1 MNHQKLRGFVLFVVF
16 LSCVQ
21 FTFSQTI
28 INDYAFDATV
38 RDIKTD
44 GLGRTF
50 VGGDF
55 LHVGFHSSSGAK
67 FDLNTQVW
75 DDSFVKLNHN
85 SSIFSVVAIP
95 GGGWYI
101 GGNFTAVDGVVR
113 TSLARINADGT
124 LHSFNPVLN
133 GSVHSM
139 VLDQSNNLYIAG
151 LFTNVNGST
160 RSYFAQLDASGNLT
174 AFDPDF
180 NGIVNTLEL
189 DAAGN
194 LYCGGSFTTVGVT
207 PRTHFAK
214 FDNTGTLTSFD
225 PAPNYGITD
234 FAISSNQD
242 LFMVGTFTE
251 VSGGTLRNG
260 LAAYD
265 VSGVLLPVSIDPD
278 QPIRTIEFDSNDN
291 FYIGGNFTD
300 LGGVARN
307 YFAKY
312 DYAGTLS
319 SFNPDFSGYV
329 RTIAVDNSD
338 QVYVGGNFD
347 LVNGVEQNQFA
358 LFDASGNLSSFTVS
372 TNHDIYAIALD
383 GSGGMYVGGSFHLV
397 KSKFQRNLVCFN
409 PDGSLNNFN
418 ANISTGTTTVN
429 SIEFDASNNIYIGGK
444 FGTVQ
449 GVTRNSFA
457 KLDPSG
463 NLLSLDPQIWPTG
476 GGSNVNSIHLD
487 DAGNLYIGG
496 NFLGVDGGLTLRNR
510 VVKYDAFENLTAF
523 DPNIGVAAD
532 EVYSIVT
539 DDLGYV
545 YIGGKFNAVLG
556 GTTTRNNFVRFDN
569 TGVITSFDP
578 NFNERVITLLL
589 DASGNLFAGGLF
601 TTVGGSTSR
610 NYIAGFD
617 ATGTL
622 TPFNPGPDNMVR
634 DMVLDPSG
642 NLYISGYFN
651 QIGVTPRELIA
662 AFDTGGNLLPLSL
675 DIDGILNNVVA
686 INFDDSEILHYG
698 GSFINP
704 NLRYS
709 KYGVCQPPAILNDAQ
724 DQTTCSGNSV
734 DFGIFAIGSSLTYQW
749 QFNGVDI
756 AGANTPTITLT
767 GLDAADEG
775 TYSCIVSNGCGA
787 DTSALAQFTLT
798 ELVAGMNLS
807 GSFFEASPAGG
818 TYQWINCR
826 DGSVIAGETDD
837 KFDPLIPGNY
847 AVVVTLNGCTDT
859 SDCAQFLGTPVT
871 QHSGNIVALYPN
883 PNNGIFAVDLN
894 TSATVEIF
902 NQVGEVVATYR
913 FDSGNNLVDLQN
925 LSSGLYVMRVMDAA
939 GFVSS
944 EIFSI
949 VHFD

>member
-1 MNHQKLRGFVLFVVF
+1 MIHQKLKGLVLLIGF

-21 FTFSQTI
+21 ITISQTV

-38 RDIKTD
+38 REIQTD

-85 SSIFSVVAIP
+85 SFIYCVLAIP

-101 GGNFTAVDGVVR
+101 GGNFSAVDGVAR
-113 TSLARINADGT
+113 THLARINADGT

-133 GSVHSM
+133 GPVNSM

-151 LFTNVNGST
+151 LFTNVNSTT
-160 RSYFAQLDASGNLT
+160 RSYCAQLDASGNLT

-180 NGIVNTLEL
+180 NGPLNTLEL

-194 LYCGGSFTTVGVT
+194 LYCGGSFTTTGVT
-207 PRTHFAK
+207 SRSNFAK

-225 PAPNYGITD
+225 PAPNNGVLD

-242 LFMVGTFTE
+242 LFMVGSFTE
-251 VSGGTLRNG
+251 VSGGTLRNS

-265 VSGVLLPVSIDPD
+265 VSGVLLPIAVDPD
-278 QPIRTIEFDSNDN
+278 DAIRVIQFDSNDN
-291 FYIGGNFTD
+291 FYVGGHFTD

-319 SFNPDFSGYV
+319 SFNPDFSSYV
-329 RTIAVDNSD
+329 RTITVDNSD
-338 QVYVGGNFD
+338 NVYVGGNFD

-358 LFDASGNLSSFTVS
+358 LFDASGNLSSFSVN

-397 KSKFQRNLVCFN
+397 QSKFQRNLVCFN

-418 ANISTGTTTVN
+418 ANISSGTTTVN

-457 KLDPSG
+457 KLDPAG
-463 NLLSLDPQIWPTG
+463 NLLALDPDIWPTG
-476 GGSNVNSIHLD
+476 GVSTVYSVHIDNT
-487 DAGNLYIGG
+487 GNLYIGG
-496 NFLGVDGGLTLRNR
+496 NFLGVDGGSTSRSGL
-510 VVKYDAFENLTAF
+510 VKYDASENLTAF
-523 DPNIGVAAD
+523 DPDFGG
-532 EVYSIVT
+532 EVLSIVT
-539 DDLGYV
+539 DNLGDV
-545 YIGGKFNAVLG
+545 YLG
-556 GTTTRNNFVRFDN
+556 GNFTSVAGGTITRNNLAKFDN
-569 TGVITSFDP
+569 AGVLASFDP

-589 DASGNLFAGGLF
+589 DGSGNLFAGGLF

-610 NYIAGFD
+610 NYLAGFD

-622 TPFNPGPDNMVR
+622 TSFNPGPNNMVR

-651 QIGVTPRELIA
+651 QIGITPRELIA

-686 INFDDSEILHYG
+686 INFDDLEILHYG

-709 KYGVCQPPAILNDAQ
+709 KYGVCQPPAILNDAL

-756 AGANTPTITLT
+756 SGANTSTFTLT
-767 GLDAADEG
+767 ALDAADEG
-775 TYSCIVSNGCGA
+775 TYSCIVSNSCGA

-798 ELVAGMNLS
+798 ELVASTALMGTYL
-807 GSFFEASPAGG
+807 EASPLGG

-826 DGSVIAGETDD
+826 DGSVIAGETDY
-837 KFDPLIPGNY
+837 KFEPSFAGNY
-847 AVVVTLNGCTDT
+847 AVVVSVDGCTDT
-859 SDCAQFLGTPVT
+859 SDCTQFLGIEET
-871 QHSGNIVALYPN
+871 QSPENFVVIYPN

-894 TSATVEIF
+894 AAATVEIF
-902 NQVGEVVATYR
+902 NQVGEVVAHYR
-913 FDSGNNLVDLQN
+913 FESGNNSVDLQN
-925 LSSGLYVMRVMDAA
+925 LSSGLYVMRVVDAS

-944 EIFSI
+944 EIFTI
-949 VHFD
+949 VAH